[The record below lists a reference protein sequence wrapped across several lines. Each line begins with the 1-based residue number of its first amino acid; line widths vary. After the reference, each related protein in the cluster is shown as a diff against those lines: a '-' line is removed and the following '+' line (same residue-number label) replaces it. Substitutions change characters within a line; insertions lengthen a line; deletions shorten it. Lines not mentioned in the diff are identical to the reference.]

1 MLAVASPFLKQLFQ
15 MSGTDKVPAGLQDQ
29 EPLSLILPEIKI
41 SLVQALLHF
50 LYTGNVVTQEG
61 QFYSLMKLVYALNIN
76 ASIEAESTPESP
88 TLFKTKITTSGP
100 SSSPPPTAPV
110 TCHCGAQV
118 VVNKNAKFDI
128 DSENNLLNSISFN
141 KVTNGLEVNS
151 FTASGVVVKEELDE
165 KPSFL
170 SELSPVTP
178 APTGSDKTNKT
189 DFVNLLQDTGSTG
202 TSTNNNQLGHFVSV
216 NPGFQAMV

>member
-1 MLAVASPFLKQLFQ
+1 M
-15 MSGTDKVPAGLQDQ
+15 KV
-29 EPLSLILPEIKI
+29 S
-41 SLVQALLHF
+41 
-50 LYTGNVVTQEG
+50 
-61 QFYSLMKLVYALNIN
+61 
-76 ASIEAESTPESP
+76 
-88 TLFKTKITTSGP
+88 
-100 SSSPPPTAPV
+100 
-110 TCHCGAQV
+110 
-118 VVNKNAKFDI
+118 
-128 DSENNLLNSISFN
+128 
-141 KVTNGLEVNS
+141 NGLEVNS

-216 NPGFQAMV
+216 NPGFQVLYIFYPFDTI